1 VSPRLPAARRRRQ
14 LLDVALQV
22 FAERGFHDASMNDIA
37 EAAGVT
43 KPVLYQHFRS
53 KRELFGELLSDVGS
67 ELQEAITKAVTTA
80 QSSHEMVELGFA
92 AYFRYVAAHRDA
104 FNLFYG
110 IGFAREDEFAGQ
122 VEQVENTLAELVA
135 EFIEIEGLTPGQRRH
150 PLAQAARRRPGR
162 GGQPTGGP
170 GLAGPA
176 GRPPQ
181 RPSARL
187 NGRTRH
193 GVRGEGPSHLEW
205 PGPSPCGRTAPGL
218 WHRRARPSSDAS
230 AVPPLTT

>member
-1 VSPRLPAARRRRQ
+1 MSPRLPAARRRRQ

-53 KRELFGELLSDVGS
+53 KRELFGELLSDCGNA
-67 ELQEAITKAVTTA
+67 LQEAITKAVAMA
-80 QSSHEMVELGFA
+80 QSSHEMVELGFD

-110 IGFAREDEFAGQ
+110 IGSARDDEFAVL

-135 EFIEIEGLTPGQRRH
+135 GFIEIEGLTTSQRRLLGH
-150 PLAQAARRRPGR
+150 GIVGMIEGASTHWLRQPGDPDPGVLAAQLADLAWR
-162 GGQPTGGP
+162 G
-170 GLAGPA
+170 L
-176 GRPPQ
+176 R
-181 RPSARL
+181 
-187 NGRTRH
+187 
-193 GVRGEGPSHLEW
+193 GVRPADESVG
-205 PGPSPCGRTAPGL
+205 
-218 WHRRARPSSDAS
+218 
-230 AVPPLTT
+230 